1 LAHYSSPNESQ
12 QIRDQGQQSQI
23 SPPPSSG
30 QQKTTDGDSNQQP
43 PPILVAEVLRATHAS
58 HDPLVRQFDGL
69 TMPIGL
75 RNKQAFACGQIVHV
89 L

>member
-1 LAHYSSPNESQ
+1 MAHHSSPNYSQ

-30 QQKTTDGDSNQQP
+30 QQKTTDGDSTQQP
-43 PPILVAEVLRATHAS
+43 PPILVDEVLPATHAS
-58 HDPLVRQFDGL
+58 HDPLVLEFDGL
-69 TMPIGL
+69 TVQIGL
-75 RNKQAFACGQIVHV
+75 RYEQAFACGQIFHV